1 MGDLEKKIK
10 VLEADLA
17 QMQEDLSAAE
27 RQRRTAEAE
36 RDELAEELSSTGS
49 KGALAIDE
57 KRRLDA
63 RIAAL
68 EGELEEVQTQSEML
82 MERAR
87 KNQISIEQLTTELAS
102 ERGNAQ
108 KMENSKMMLER
119 QNKELKVKLE
129 EVENSNRAKAK
140 AAIAALESKVGNL
153 EEQLSAEA
161 QERMLAAKANRKL
174 EKKIKELLMQLED
187 ERRHADRYKEQNEK
201 TNGRMKAMRR
211 QLDEAEE
218 EISREKAHR
227 RKAQRELDDYVE
239 SNEGMNREI
248 NNLKNKLRRGMGG
261 LPSSRLL
268 KGRGSVIPGDD
279 TITDVDSVDGANEE
293 TEK

>member
-1 MGDLEKKIK
+1 
-10 VLEADLA
+10 
-17 QMQEDLSAAE
+17 MQEDLSAAE

-68 EGELEEVQTQSEML
+68 EGELEEEQTQSEML

-87 KNQISIEQLTTELAS
+87 KNQISIEQLTTELAA

-140 AAIAALESKVGNL
+140 AAIG
-153 EEQLSAEA
+153 
-161 QERMLAAKANRKL
+161 
-174 EKKIKELLMQLED
+174 EK
-187 ERRHADRYKEQNEK
+187 
-201 TNGRMKAMRR
+201 
-211 QLDEAEE
+211 
-218 EISREKAHR
+218 REKIWCVQNFA
-227 RKAQRELDDYVE
+227 
-239 SNEGMNREI
+239 
-248 NNLKNKLRRGMGG
+248 
-261 LPSSRLL
+261 
-268 KGRGSVIPGDD
+268 
-279 TITDVDSVDGANEE
+279 
-293 TEK
+293 

>member
-1 MGDLEKKIK
+1 MG
-10 VLEADLA
+10 EADLA

-68 EGELEEVQTQSEML
+68 EGELEEEQTQSEML

-87 KNQISIEQLTTELAS
+87 KNQISIEQLTTELAAG
-102 ERGNAQ
+102 RGNAQ

-187 ERRHADRYKEQNEK
+187 ERRHADQYKEGVSKQD
-201 TNGRMKAMRR
+201 GRMKAMRR

-218 EISREKAHR
+218 ELPDGQVITIGNERFRGPESLF
-227 RKAQRELDDYVE
+227 QPSFIGVE
-239 SNEGMNREI
+239 NCGVHETTYNSIM
-248 NNLKNKLRRGMGG
+248 KC
-261 LPSSRLL
+261 
-268 KGRGSVIPGDD
+268 
-279 TITDVDSVDGANEE
+279 DVDIRKDLYANIVLSGGS
-293 TEK
+293 TMYPGI

>member
-1 MGDLEKKIK
+1 MG
-10 VLEADLA
+10 LEADLV
-17 QMQEDLSAAE
+17 QLQEDLSSAE
-27 RQRRTAEAE
+27 RARRTAESE
-36 RDELAEELSSTGS
+36 RDELAEELSSNGS

-57 KRRLDA
+57 KRRLEA
-63 RIAAL
+63 KIAAL
-68 EGELEEVQTQSEML
+68 EGELEEEQTQVEML

-87 KNQISIEQLTTELAS
+87 KAQISTEQLTTELAA

-140 AAIAALESKVGNL
+140 AAIAALESKVTNL

-161 QERMLAAKANRKL
+161 QERM
-174 EKKIKELLMQLED
+174 
-187 ERRHADRYKEQNEK
+187 HADQYKEQNEK

-239 SNEGMNREI
+239 SNESMNREI
-248 NNLKNKLRRGMGG
+248 NNLKNKLRNLGNS
-261 LPSSRLL
+261 SSRAS
-268 KGRGSVIPGDD
+268 R
-279 TITDVDSVDGANEE
+279 
-293 TEK
+293 

>member
-1 MGDLEKKIK
+1 MRQQFAEILEK
-10 VLEADLA
+10 VD
-17 QMQEDLSAAE
+17 
-27 RQRRTAEAE
+27 RRTGKSTEDAPKFIKSGDAAIVKLIPSKPMCVEPFAEFPPLGRFAV
-36 RDELAEELSSTGS
+36 RD
-49 KGALAIDE
+49 
-57 KRRLDA
+57 
-63 RIAAL
+63 
-68 EGELEEVQTQSEML
+68 M
-82 MERAR
+82 
-87 KNQISIEQLTTELAS
+87 
-102 ERGNAQ
+102 
-108 KMENSKMMLER
+108 R
-119 QNKELKVKLE
+119 QNKELKAKLE

-140 AAIAALESKVGNL
+140 AAIAALESKVSNL

-161 QERMLAAKANRKL
+161 QERMIAAKNNRKL

-187 ERRHADRYKEQNEK
+187 ERRHADQYKEQNEK

-248 NNLKNKLRRGMGG
+248 NNLKNKLRRHPVGG

-268 KGRGSVIPGDD
+268 KGRGSVIPGDES
-279 TITDVDSVDGANEE
+279 TLGGEE
-293 TEK
+293 EG

>member
-1 MGDLEKKIK
+1 
-10 VLEADLA
+10 
-17 QMQEDLSAAE
+17 MQEDLSAAE

-36 RDELAEELSSTGS
+36 RDELAEELSTTGS

-68 EGELEEVQTQSEML
+68 EGELEEEQTQSEML

-129 EVENSNRAKAK
+129 E
-140 AAIAALESKVGNL
+140 
-153 EEQLSAEA
+153 QLSAEA

-174 EKKIKELLMQLED
+174 EKKIKELLMQL
-187 ERRHADRYKEQNEK
+187 
-201 TNGRMKAMRR
+201 
-211 QLDEAEE
+211 
-218 EISREKAHR
+218 
-227 RKAQRELDDYVE
+227 
-239 SNEGMNREI
+239 
-248 NNLKNKLRRGMGG
+248 
-261 LPSSRLL
+261 
-268 KGRGSVIPGDD
+268 
-279 TITDVDSVDGANEE
+279 
-293 TEK
+293 